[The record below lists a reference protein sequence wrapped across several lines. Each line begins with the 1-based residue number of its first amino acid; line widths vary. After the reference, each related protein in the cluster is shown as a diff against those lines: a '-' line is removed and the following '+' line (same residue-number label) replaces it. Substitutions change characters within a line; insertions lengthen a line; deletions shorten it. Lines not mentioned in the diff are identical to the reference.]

1 MPNAILDALIE
12 GGLVTQSDLDEAE
25 ALNAHGGGTLISAL
39 IRLGVIGDET
49 LAELV
54 AQTMGLPLLDHMP
67 TPDQVLAAQS
77 ALRFSANWL
86 NEHEVAIWCDT
97 SQNLCIAFASGDNR
111 VITEA
116 VEQWQIA
123 VDRRYVIAHR
133 GLRALLSDVADLLA
147 SEQGRARTGPATNL
161 AELAEDAPAIEFI
174 NAMFS
179 EAMARRASDIHIEPF
194 KGDMQIRLRIDGTLQ
209 LWRSVPS
216 MRFAATASRIKLL
229 CGMDIAER
237 RVPQDGRHSLKIA
250 GRDVD
255 IRASCLPGVW
265 GESIVLRF
273 LGRTTDL
280 PSLAELGVNPAM
292 ARQLHLL
299 SHQPAGLLLVA
310 GPTGSGKTTTVYKL
324 LEALNDGSRKIITI
338 EDPVEIDLP
347 GAIQVNVRQDIG
359 LEFATGLR
367 AMLRQDP
374 DVIFVGEIRDP
385 DTARM
390 ATRAALTGHLVI
402 STVHTGSAA
411 ASIAR
416 LADLGVESYLLAEA
430 VSGVLAQRL
439 LRRCTKEAPGH
450 YLGRIG
456 VYELLEVTP
465 SLREAIRQSRSNSEL
480 EALAAAAGFQ
490 SMRADAAAKVAAGM
504 TDLEELA
511 RVLGQS
517 DD

>member
-1 MPNAILDALIE
+1 MHNPVLKSLIDS
-12 GGLVTQSDLDEAE
+12 GLITPADVAEAE
-25 ALNAHGGGTLISAL
+25 ALIAHGGGSLISAL

-49 LAELV
+49 LAELA
-54 AQTMGLPLLDHMP
+54 AQTMGLPLLESTP

-77 ALRFSANWL
+77 ELRFTAHWL
-86 NEHEVAIWCDT
+86 QDHEVAVWRDA
-97 SQNLCIAFASGDNR
+97 QKGLCIAYASTDSR
-111 VITEA
+111 VIAEA
-116 VEQWQIA
+116 MEQWEIPA
-123 VDRRYVIAHR
+123 HNRFIIAHR
-133 GLRALLSDVADLLA
+133 GLRALLADVEDLMS
-147 SEQGRARTGPATNL
+147 SEQGRPLSGPTANL

-179 EAMARRASDIHIEPF
+179 EAIARRASDIHIEPF
-194 KGDMQIRLRIDGTLQ
+194 KGDMQIRLRIDGTLH

-237 RVPQDGRHSLKIA
+237 RIPQDGRHSLRIA
-250 GRDVD
+250 GRAVD

-273 LGRTTDL
+273 LGRTSDL
-280 PSLAELGVNPAM
+280 PSLAELGLNAVM
-292 ARQLHLL
+292 AQRLHQL

-347 GAIQVNVRQDIG
+347 GAIQVNVRPDIG

-374 DVIFVGEIRDP
+374 DVIFVGEIRDA

-416 LADLGVESYLLAEA
+416 LADLGVEGYLLAEA
-430 VSGVLAQRL
+430 VTGVLAQRL
-439 LRRCTKEAPGH
+439 LRRCHGTLAGH
-450 YLGRIG
+450 YAGRIG
-456 VYELLEVTP
+456 VYELLEITP
-465 SLREAIRQSRSNSEL
+465 PLREAIRQGRANVEL
-480 EALAAAAGFQ
+480 EELAAAAGFQ
-490 SMRADAAAKVAAGM
+490 PMRRDALVKVSAGL
-504 TDLEELA
+504 TDVDEVS
-511 RVLGQS
+511 RVLGQMNV
-517 DD
+517 

>member
-1 MPNAILDALIE
+1 MHSIIIQSLLA

-25 ALNAHGGGTLISAL
+25 ALSTHGGGTLISAL

-54 AQTMGLPLLDHMP
+54 AQSMGLPLLDRPP
-67 TPDQVLAAQS
+67 TPDQVLSAQDE
-77 ALRFSANWL
+77 LRFSASWL
-86 NEHEVAIWCDT
+86 NQHEVAIWRDAT
-97 SQNLCIAFASGDNR
+97 QSLCIAYASGDNR

-116 VEQWQIA
+116 IEQWQITPN
-123 VDRRYVIAHR
+123 RRYVIAHR
-133 GLRALLSDVADLLA
+133 GLRALLSDVADL
-147 SEQGRARTGPATNL
+147 SDSTQMRSRSGTATNL

-179 EAMARRASDIHIEPF
+179 EAIARRASDIHIEPF

-237 RVPQDGRHSLKIA
+237 RIPQDGRYSLRIA

-292 ARQLHLL
+292 AQRLHRL

-411 ASIAR
+411 ASITR
-416 LADLGVESYLLAEA
+416 LADLGVEGYLLAEA
-430 VSGVLAQRL
+430 VCGVLAQRL
-439 LRRCTKEAPGH
+439 LRRSTGEMPEQ

-456 VYELLEVTP
+456 IFELLEVTQP
-465 SLREAIRQSRSNSEL
+465 LRDAIRQNRSNTEL
-480 EALAAAAGFQ
+480 EALATAAGFQ
-490 SMRADAAAKVAAGM
+490 SMRADAQAKVAAGL
-504 TDLEELA
+504 TDNAELA

>member
-1 MPNAILDALIE
+1 MDATVINLLVE
-12 GGLVTQSDLDEAE
+12 TGLVKSSDLDEA
-25 ALNAHGGGTLISAL
+25 LVLCGHSGGSPAGAL
-39 IRLGVIGDET
+39 IRLGVVGDEV

-54 AQTMGLPLLDHMP
+54 AQAMALPLLRT
-67 TPDQVLAAQS
+67 TPNADQLLAAQEH
-77 ALRFSANWL
+77 LRFSGHWL
-86 NEHEVAIWCDT
+86 IENEVAIWQEQ
-97 SQNLCIAFASGDNR
+97 SRGLCIAYASGDNR
-111 VITEA
+111 IIAEA
-116 VEQWQIA
+116 IEQWNIA
-123 VDRRYVIAHR
+123 PENRFVIAHR
-133 GLRALLSDVADLLA
+133 SLRALLADAEDLSAAKLTATPVAT
-147 SEQGRARTGPATNL
+147 SNNIT
-161 AELAEDAPAIEFI
+161 ELAEDAPAIEFI

-179 EAMARRASDIHIEPF
+179 EAIARRASDIHIEPF

-209 LWRSVPS
+209 LWRAVPS
-216 MRFAATASRIKLL
+216 VRFAAIASRLKLL

-237 RVPQDGRHSLKIA
+237 RLPQDGRHSLRIA
-250 GRDVD
+250 GREVD

-273 LGRTTDL
+273 LGRTADL
-280 PSLAELGVNPAM
+280 PSLAELGVSSQI
-292 ARQLHLL
+292 ARQLQLL
-299 SHQPAGLLLVA
+299 SHQPSGLLLVA

-324 LEALNDGSRKIITI
+324 LEELNDGTRKIITV

-416 LADLGVESYLLAEA
+416 LTDLGVESYLLAEA
-430 VSGVLAQRL
+430 LSGVVAQRL
-439 LRRCTKEAPGH
+439 LRRSNQERPGE
-450 YLGRIG
+450 YAGRIG
-456 VYELLEVTP
+456 VFELIEATP
-465 SLREAIRQSRSNSEL
+465 VVREAIRHGRSNADL
-480 EALAAAAGFQ
+480 ENLAAMSGYRPMRSDAQVKVTAGL
-490 SMRADAAAKVAAGM
+490 
-504 TDLEELA
+504 TDINELN
-511 RVLGQS
+511 RVLGSS
-517 DD
+517 DV